1 MPRCYEPRLSRLAH
15 RDCKLIFDRNTA
27 YSRWF
32 LYRFVLGI
40 VFIIILVWWT
50 FAPSAGEREFR
61 RAQEALTHVTSWK
74 EEVPSGNAFFE
85 EQMEVSCFDHRAHLT
100 RQSRIANGGEYIQ
113 EETRVGTAS
122 YARTSARFPQSP
134 MQDFSMNWQNS
145 ALMMLNPPCG
155 KAAATQN
162 VYYFPEFDRLIR
174 TAVITKG
181 NKDYV
186 HGAVCRD
193 WKAHVVIA
201 HGMDDEVICIGTGDH
216 LPYRLR
222 KGSTSYVLYDW
233 NVPVSIEQP
242 AVLDQP
248 KSVPYYYQQYYQQ
261 STPTWRTS
269 DYRPQNEPPMQY
281 ISPTPP
287 PLPMPAVPP
296 PPPPPEEEENPNP
309 R

>member
-1 MPRCYEPRLSRLAH
+1 MPRWSESWPIQSCHEVA
-15 RDCKLIFDRNTA
+15 DLIFEPNTA

-40 VFIIILVWWT
+40 VFIVILVWWT

-74 EEVPSGNAFFE
+74 EEVPAGNAYFE
-85 EQMEVSCFDHRAHLT
+85 EQMDVSCPDRRAHLT

-134 MQDFSMNWQNS
+134 MQDFSTNWQNS
-145 ALMMLNPPCG
+145 ALTMLSPPCG
-155 KAAATQN
+155 NAARTQN

-181 NKDYV
+181 GKDYV
-186 HGAVCRD
+186 HGGVCRD

-201 HGMDDEVICIGTGDH
+201 HGMDDEVICIGVDDH

-222 KGSTSYVLYDW
+222 KGSTSYVIYDW

-242 AVLDQP
+242 TVVDQP
-248 KSVPYYYQQYYQQ
+248 RPSPYYQQYYQQ
-261 STPTWRTS
+261 SMPAWRAS
-269 DYRPQNEPPMQY
+269 DNRQQNEPPMQY

-287 PLPMPAVPP
+287 PLPMPTMPP
-296 PPPPPEEEENPNP
+296 PPPPQEEEDSSDP